1 MIDASSEPLFWTIL
15 QIIER
20 LYAEHYRND
29 QIIINDQD
37 KNEDVFENYKNR

>member
-1 MIDASSEPLFWTIL
+1 MIDAASEPLFWAIL

-20 LYAEHYRND
+20 LFAEHYRND

-37 KNEDVFENYKNR
+37 KNKDVFENYKKR